1 MGETMKSRALKVTV
15 IAIVAIL
22 GALAL
27 VAIVGLSLLQ
37 VRTASLHDD
46 WQSARQDVKLSAPM
60 QVEGVE
66 VITHD
71 VSCGYAVIEMFS
83 AWDDG
88 DVTEESLYDEYGK
101 VVTST
106 GQSFCDEMNK
116 QFPNYKTTMRKNL
129 TDTELLRAVHSSL
142 EAGVPVPLEWAA
154 KSGDEWTLHYSIVTG
169 MDLEGD
175 KVTVANPYG
184 YVEELPVGEFL
195 SRTSFESYEDM
206 PLFLKLGFAF
216 GIFEQNTVFVPER
229 VS

>member
-1 MGETMKSRALKVTV
+1 MKSRALKVTV
-15 IAIVAIL
+15 IAIAAIL
-22 GALAL
+22 GVL
-27 VAIVGLSLLQ
+27 VVIAIVGLSLLQ

-46 WQSARQDVKLSAPM
+46 WQSVRKDVQLAAPV

-66 VITHD
+66 VITQD

-83 AWDDG
+83 AWDGG

-116 QFPNYKTTMRKNL
+116 RFPNYKTTMHKNL

-142 EAGVPVPLEWAA
+142 EAGVLVPFEWAA

-169 MDLEGD
+169 MDLQGD
-175 KVTVANPYG
+175 RVTVANPYG
-184 YVEELPVGEFL
+184 YVEELPIGEFL
-195 SRTSFESYEDM
+195 SRTSFEAYEDM

>member
-1 MGETMKSRALKVTV
+1 MKSRALKVTV
-15 IAIVAIL
+15 ITIAAIL
-22 GALAL
+22 GLL
-27 VAIVGLSLLQ
+27 VVIAIVGLSLLQ

-46 WQSARQDVKLSAPM
+46 WQSVRQDAQLAVPV

-66 VITHD
+66 VITQD

-83 AWDDG
+83 AWDGG

-116 QFPNYKTTMRKNL
+116 RFPNYKTTMHKNL

-142 EAGVPVPLEWAA
+142 EAGVPVPFEWAA
-154 KSGDEWTLHYSIVTG
+154 KSGNEWTLHYSLVTG

-195 SRTSFESYEDM
+195 SCTSFEAYEGM

>member
-46 WQSARQDVKLSAPM
+46 WQSARQDVKLSAPV

-66 VITHD
+66 VITQD

-83 AWDDG
+83 AWNGG

-129 TDTELLRAVHSSL
+129 TDTELLRAVRSSL
-142 EAGVPVPLEWAA
+142 EAGVPVPFEWAA

>member
-1 MGETMKSRALKVTV
+1 MESRALKVTV
-15 IAIVAIL
+15 ITIAAIL
-22 GALAL
+22 GLL
-27 VAIVGLSLLQ
+27 VVIAIVGLSLLQ

-46 WQSARQDVKLSAPM
+46 RQSARQDAKLAAPV

-66 VITHD
+66 VITQD

-83 AWDDG
+83 AWDGG

-116 QFPNYKTTMRKNL
+116 RFPNYKTTMRKNL

-142 EAGVPVPLEWAA
+142 EAGVPVPFEWAA

-169 MDLEGD
+169 MDLQGD

-195 SRTSFESYEDM
+195 SRTSFEAYEDM

>member
-1 MGETMKSRALKVTV
+1 MGNRVLKRVAVTLVAV
-15 IAIVAIL
+15 IGVLACVVAI
-22 GALAL
+22 AL
-27 VAIVGLSLLQ
+27 VMLQ
-37 VRTASLHDD
+37 VRTDALHDD
-46 WQSARQDVKLSAPM
+46 YSATMADARYSVPVN
-60 QVEGVE
+60 VEGVE
-66 VITHD
+66 VITQD

-83 AWDDG
+83 AWNGG

-116 QFPNYKTTMRKNL
+116 RFPNYKTTMRKNL

-142 EAGVPVPLEWAA
+142 EAGVPVPFEWAA

>member
-1 MGETMKSRALKVTV
+1 M
-15 IAIVAIL
+15 
-22 GALAL
+22 
-27 VAIVGLSLLQ
+27 
-37 VRTASLHDD
+37 
-46 WQSARQDVKLSAPM
+46 
-60 QVEGVE
+60 
-66 VITHD
+66 
-71 VSCGYAVIEMFS
+71 
-83 AWDDG
+83 
-88 DVTEESLYDEYGK
+88 
-101 VVTST
+101 VTST

-116 QFPNYKTTMRKNL
+116 RFTNYKTTMRNNL

-142 EAGVPVPLEWAA
+142 EAGVPVPFEWAA

-175 KVTVANPYG
+175 RVTVANPYG

-195 SRTSFESYEDM
+195 SRTSFEAYEDM

>member
-1 MGETMKSRALKVTV
+1 MKSRALKVIV
-15 IAIVAIL
+15 IAIAAIL
-22 GALAL
+22 GVL
-27 VAIVGLSLLQ
+27 VVIAIAGLSLLQ

-46 WQSARQDVKLSAPM
+46 WQSARQDVKLSAPV

-66 VITHD
+66 VITQD

-83 AWDDG
+83 AWDGG

-142 EAGVPVPLEWAA
+142 EAGVPVPFEWAA

-175 KVTVANPYG
+175 KLTVANPYG
-184 YVEELPVGEFL
+184 YIEELPVGEFL

>member
-22 GALAL
+22 GSLVL

-46 WQSARQDVKLSAPM
+46 WQSVRQDAKLAVPVR
-60 QVEGVE
+60 VEGVE
-66 VITHD
+66 VITQD

-83 AWDDG
+83 AWDG
-88 DVTEESLYDEYGK
+88 GSVTEESLYGEYGK

-116 QFPNYKTTMRKNL
+116 RFPNYKTTMRKNL

-142 EAGVPVPLEWAA
+142 EAGVPVPFEWAA

>member
-1 MGETMKSRALKVTV
+1 MKSRALKVTV
-15 IAIVAIL
+15 IAIAAIL
-22 GALAL
+22 GLL
-27 VAIVGLSLLQ
+27 VVIAIVGLSLLQ

-46 WQSARQDVKLSAPM
+46 WQSVRKDVQLAAPV

-66 VITHD
+66 VITQD

-83 AWDDG
+83 AWDGG

-116 QFPNYKTTMRKNL
+116 RFPNYKTTMRKNL

-142 EAGVPVPLEWAA
+142 EAGVPVPFEWAA

>member
-1 MGETMKSRALKVTV
+1 MKSRALIVTV

-46 WQSARQDVKLSAPM
+46 WQSARQDVKLSAPV

-66 VITHD
+66 VITQD

-116 QFPNYKTTMRKNL
+116 RLPNYKTAMRKNL

-142 EAGVPVPLEWAA
+142 EAGVPVPFEWAA

>member
-1 MGETMKSRALKVTV
+1 MKSRALKVTV
-15 IAIVAIL
+15 IAIAAIL
-22 GALAL
+22 GVL
-27 VAIVGLSLLQ
+27 VVIAIVGLSLLQ

-46 WQSARQDVKLSAPM
+46 WQSVRKDVQLAAPV

-66 VITHD
+66 VITQD

-83 AWDDG
+83 AWDGG

-116 QFPNYKTTMRKNL
+116 RLPNYKTAMRKNL

-142 EAGVPVPLEWAA
+142 EAGVPVPFEWAA

-169 MDLEGD
+169 MDLQGD
-175 KVTVANPYG
+175 RVTVANPYG
-184 YVEELPVGEFL
+184 YVEELPIGEFL
-195 SRTSFESYEDM
+195 SRTSFEAYEDM

>member
-1 MGETMKSRALKVTV
+1 MKSRALKVTV
-15 IAIVAIL
+15 IAIAAIL
-22 GALAL
+22 GVL
-27 VAIVGLSLLQ
+27 VVIAIVGLSLLQ

-46 WQSARQDVKLSAPM
+46 WQSVRKDVQLAAPV

-66 VITHD
+66 VITQD

-83 AWDDG
+83 AWDGG
-88 DVTEESLYDEYGK
+88 DVTEESLYGEYGK

-116 QFPNYKTTMRKNL
+116 RLPNYKTAMRKNL

-142 EAGVPVPLEWAA
+142 EAGVPVPFEWAA

-169 MDLEGD
+169 MDLQGD
-175 KVTVANPYG
+175 RVTVANPYG
-184 YVEELPVGEFL
+184 YVEELPIGEFL
-195 SRTSFESYEDM
+195 SRTSFEAYEDM

>member
-1 MGETMKSRALKVTV
+1 MKSRALKVTA
-15 IAIVAIL
+15 IAIAAIL
-22 GALAL
+22 GAL
-27 VAIVGLSLLQ
+27 VVIAIVGLSLLQ

-46 WQSARQDVKLSAPM
+46 WQSALQDAQLSTPV

-66 VITHD
+66 VITQD

-83 AWDDG
+83 AWDGG
-88 DVTEESLYDEYGK
+88 DVTEEGLYDEYGK

-116 QFPNYKTTMRKNL
+116 RFPNYKTTMRKNL

-142 EAGVPVPLEWAA
+142 EAGVPVPFEWAA

-195 SRTSFESYEDM
+195 SRTSFEAYEDM
-206 PLFLKLGFAF
+206 PLFFKLGFAF
-216 GIFEQNTVFVPER
+216 GVFEQNTAFVPER